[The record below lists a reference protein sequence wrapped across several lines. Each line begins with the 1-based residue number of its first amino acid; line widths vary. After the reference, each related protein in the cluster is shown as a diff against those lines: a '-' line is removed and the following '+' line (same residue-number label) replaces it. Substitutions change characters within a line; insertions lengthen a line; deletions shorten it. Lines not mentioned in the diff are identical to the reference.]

1 LAAGVRCHR
10 GVLGGVCLRRA
21 AKVDSTQA
29 AIVKA
34 LRGYGCSVTSL
45 APVGNG
51 CPDLLVGIHK
61 RTGLIECKT
70 DEASRTKTQGLRD
83 KQIKW
88 WQEWKGGPVAIVTDV
103 DGALRF
109 ARMLA
114 FEL

>member
-1 LAAGVRCHR
+1 M
-10 GVLGGVCLRRA
+10 RRA
-21 AKVDSTQA
+21 AKVDANQS
-29 AIVKA
+29 AIVDA
-34 LRGYGCSVTSL
+34 LRSYGCSVTSL
-45 APVGNG
+45 APVGRG

-70 DEASRTKTQGLRD
+70 DLTAKSKTKGLTD
-83 KQIKW
+83 DQIKW

-114 FEL
+114 FEGMR

>member
-1 LAAGVRCHR
+1 M
-10 GVLGGVCLRRA
+10 RA
-21 AKVDSTQA
+21 KRTDATQQ

-34 LRGYGCSVTSL
+34 LRGYGCSVTHL
-45 APVGNG
+45 HMVGDG

-70 DEASRTKTQGLRD
+70 EAAEKKKTQGLTAD
-83 KQIKW
+83 QIKW
-88 WQEWKGGPVAIVTDV
+88 WDEWKGGPVAIVSDV

-114 FEL
+114 FG